1 MIWGA
6 EGGSVD
12 SGGSDGPTSFEK
24 RPQQTPLVF
33 TASPRPLAS
42 SRQQRNQD
50 VANGGRNA
58 L

>member
-6 EGGSVD
+6 AGGGAD

-33 TASPRPLAS
+33 TASPRTLAS
-42 SRQQRNQD
+42 CRQQRNQD
-50 VANGGRNA
+50 VANGGRNT